1 VYSPHRPHG
10 VAGPLDGTA
19 EVAARRAVDEGATA
33 PAAHDVM
40 ARVIAALA
48 RLGWVSDVRTPT

>member
-1 VYSPHRPHG
+1 